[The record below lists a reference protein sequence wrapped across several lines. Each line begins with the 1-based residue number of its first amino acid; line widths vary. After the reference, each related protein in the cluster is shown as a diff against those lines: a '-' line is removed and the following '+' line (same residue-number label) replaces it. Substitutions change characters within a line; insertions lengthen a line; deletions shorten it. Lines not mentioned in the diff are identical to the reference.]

1 MIPDN
6 KNIVVDLDDTLL
18 EFRFPYIGEPIEGAV
33 EAINTLADMGYK
45 INIYSCRNNPNL
57 FSSALSMQ
65 QNLNDTEAALKRYGF
80 KEFTIDRGDTGKPYA
95 LYYIDDA
102 GIEFDRW
109 EKLLFKSKFS
119 AGTAVSVGLEDCI
132 LDKDNNLIEGA
143 ADALGY
149 LRKTGVNV
157 TLTSVN
163 EDKAGLTKILKNY
176 QILYDHLDD
185 GKSGKPVCRYYIE
198 HNMIP
203 FHGNWDNVLKRII
216 DNKV

>member
-1 MIPDN
+1 MLPDN

-33 EAINTLADMGYK
+33 EAINTLANMGFK
-45 INIYSCRNNPNL
+45 ITVYSCRNNPNL

-80 KEFTIDRGDTGKPYA
+80 KEFTIDRGDTGKPNA

-102 GIEFDRW
+102 GLEFDRW

-176 QILYDHLDD
+176 QILYNYLDD